1 MKNFSSADTPG
12 KGRPGRRN
20 MRFSIRRPPERKT
33 HPVEP
38 EDLPSEKIPD
48 KKRQVSPPS
57 DNMPPNQP
65 HYGALDWITSSPNSS
80 TESGVPKKTTMKGTE
95 APGCTLVL

>member
-12 KGRPGRRN
+12 KDVLAGEIYAFHPE
-20 MRFSIRRPPERKT
+20 PPERKT
-33 HPVEP
+33 YPAEP
-38 EDLPSEKIPD
+38 EDLPSEKISD

-57 DNMPPNQP
+57 DNMPPNQSR
-65 HYGALDWITSSPNSS
+65 YGALDCITSSPNSS